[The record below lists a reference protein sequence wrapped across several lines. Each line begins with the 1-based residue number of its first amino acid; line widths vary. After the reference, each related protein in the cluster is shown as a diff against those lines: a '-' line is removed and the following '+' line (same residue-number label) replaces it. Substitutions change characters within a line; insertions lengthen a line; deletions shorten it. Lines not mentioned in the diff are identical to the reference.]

1 MEDQPVPDGLF
12 DGDIAISVEELAALI
27 HDPDGALPFIVPIV
41 PDDFLDLVPTPEG
54 GVAYIDANGLFW
66 INGVLAPFGAN
77 LTGPNYELIA
87 ARLSMSGQ
95 CAVFFFVNRGGI
107 VDGVVDAVLVTPTG
121 VWDIDT
127 GLNENNISELS
138 HNIVVDENG
147 DNCVVAFVPP
157 FECEIHIL
165 DFVTRTTHVVEVIPE
180 DDLGDPNAV
189 GYPRLMCSNMDPT
202 STRMCIR
209 IVSAL
214 EGDEYARGTGH
225 IGDERIVVITLVL
238 QENGAYN
245 MVYTDLPFPYGIGDV
260 DIQKLVTHI
269 SPDGFAFGGVPV
281 DSEDGNARAF
291 DPNGRCILH
300 LAPEAGD
307 FYSGCVFLPDS
318 LLAVWSLRGRLTV
331 RTLRNIIFSETIA
344 EDSAVVVNGRNM
356 LVISDNALP
365 RLYALPPCSRRDMM
379 RTAILCARRLQSLQR
394 MRYVNED
401 IWVYI
406 FNTFFA

>member
-1 MEDQPVPDGLF
+1 
-12 DGDIAISVEELAALI
+12 
-27 HDPDGALPFIVPIV
+27 
-41 PDDFLDLVPTPEG
+41 
-54 GVAYIDANGLFW
+54 
-66 INGVLAPFGAN
+66 
-77 LTGPNYELIA
+77 
-87 ARLSMSGQ
+87 
-95 CAVFFFVNRGGI
+95 
-107 VDGVVDAVLVTPTG
+107 
-121 VWDIDT
+121 
-127 GLNENNISELS
+127 
-138 HNIVVDENG
+138 
-147 DNCVVAFVPP
+147 
-157 FECEIHIL
+157 
-165 DFVTRTTHVVEVIPE
+165 
-180 DDLGDPNAV
+180 
-189 GYPRLMCSNMDPT
+189 
-202 STRMCIR
+202 MCIR